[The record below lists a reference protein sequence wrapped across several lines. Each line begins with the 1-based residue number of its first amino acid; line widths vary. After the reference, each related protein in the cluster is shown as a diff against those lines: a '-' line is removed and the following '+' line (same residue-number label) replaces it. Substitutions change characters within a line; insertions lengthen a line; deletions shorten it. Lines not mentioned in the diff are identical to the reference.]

1 MQSIMKKAVWILLMV
16 VLVGLQCSCSQNNE
30 SGKVT
35 YQLGTAPTKSL
46 STQEDLKRW
55 KKIETIY
62 INELKSIEGANPDK
76 DSNNAIQMEGVYEK
90 TNATVVKA
98 CEAAEKSAS
107 AIALTDG
114 YVVLEVSA
122 TYWSSAKPE
131 VIYSHTFGKP

>member
-1 MQSIMKKAVWILLMV
+1 MKKTFGILMMV
-16 VLVGLQCSCSQNNE
+16 VLVGLLCSCSHTNE

-35 YQLGTAPTKSL
+35 YQLGTAPSMKL
-46 STQEDLKRW
+46 STDEDLKRW

-62 INELKSIEGANPDK
+62 ATELKGIEGATPDR

-90 TNATVVKA
+90 TNAAVVEA
-98 CEAAEKSAS
+98 CKAAEKSAT
-107 AIALTDG
+107 AITLTDG

-122 TYWSSAKPE
+122 TYWSSAQPE